1 MGEIL
6 KNTVTKTTTPQVSE
20 YKRRVDKRYVAAT
33 ELHWIMQ
40 RYWLYTNYRR
50 VKGERGRM
58 TWKFKSVPNAA

>member
-33 ELHWIMQ
+33 ELH
-40 RYWLYTNYRR
+40 
-50 VKGERGRM
+50 
-58 TWKFKSVPNAA
+58 